1 MVDALVAAVVVVIF
15 DVIPNALSQAR
26 HVVLMVRKNGSI
38 IPLSHKLTRN
48 KRKNDRL
55 LKKNVSLRFE
65 CKW

>member
-1 MVDALVAAVVVVIF
+1 MVDTLVAAVVVVIF

-38 IPLSHKLTRN
+38 IPLLHKSTRN

-55 LKKNVSLRFE
+55 LKKNVSLGFDS
-65 CKW
+65 KW